1 MSIVNHVVVR
11 ITWSGIENGVNK
23 KKRRKIA
30 QGGNDYEIWKSHRV
44 RWSSFEE
51 CQIISRNEDAGTLF
65 YDAPINTFYFDS
77 VEISG
82 IRRLIVD
89 ERRQVSKN
97 TRSSL
102 TRSSFRAPF
111 SQVRVN
117 NYRNHSFDS
126 TSSPTL
132 TKRKRERFR
141 GIQRFEPLIRTNSVS
156 SGPFDSCSS
165 SCAVTTIGRYFRLR
179 CLRFLATRLASSWI
193 QEFHKSRLSL
203 SIPSSCHEFD
213 FSRVTQFRIFRSNV

>member
-132 TKRKRERFR
+132 TKREREREISRNPEIRAVNPNKF
-141 GIQRFEPLIRTNSVS
+141 GILGSLRLVFLLVRRDDDRSVFSSPLPSVL
-156 SGPFDSCSS
+156 GDASC
-165 SCAVTTIGRYFRLR
+165 VIVD
-179 CLRFLATRLASSWI
+179 TRIS
-193 QEFHKSRLSL
+193 QK
-203 SIPSSCHEFD
+203 
-213 FSRVTQFRIFRSNV
+213 